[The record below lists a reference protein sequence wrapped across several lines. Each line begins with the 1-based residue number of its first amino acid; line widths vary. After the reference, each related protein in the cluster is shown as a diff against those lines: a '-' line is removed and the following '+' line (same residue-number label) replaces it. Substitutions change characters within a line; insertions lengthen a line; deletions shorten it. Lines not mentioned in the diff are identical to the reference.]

1 MDSIS
6 NPHAILVCYPL
17 QGHVIPTTHLAIKL
31 AQKGFTITFINTES
45 THYQITQK
53 KGKTET
59 FSNVYLGHQDLDI
72 RYMIVSDG
80 LPVNFDRS
88 LNHDQFMASLLHVF
102 SAHVEEALVK
112 TMESKMDPPVNCLIA
127 DSFFVFPGKLAKKYG
142 LLYIS
147 FWTETAL
154 VFTLYYHLHLLKLHG
169 HFGCIDL
176 SEDPIDYIPG
186 VKSIKPKDLMSYLQ
200 ETDTTSM
207 CHQIIFNAFKDVRN
221 ADFILC
227 NTILELESETISAL
241 QIEKPFYAI
250 GPIFP
255 PEFTNSGVSTSMWF
269 ESECTHWL
277 DMQQHATVMYVSFG
291 SYAHITK
298 NELLEIAYGLCL
310 SKVGFIWVIRP
321 DIVSSDDPN
330 PLPEDFESE
339 ICGGGGGRGLVVP
352 WCCQKRVL
360 AHSAIGGFLTHCGWN
375 SILEAIWCEVPMLC
389 YPLLTDQ
396 FTNRKLVVDDWKIG
410 LNLCDKKPITKV
422 EISKKIHNFMYG
434 KLSDECRN
442 VIKKVKKTFGN
453 ALSADGSSERNLDN
467 FIGKVFAV
475 KADIT
480 DPDEVKSLF
489 NASESVFQ
497 SPVSI
502 LVNAAGTCD
511 VKHPMIMNTAVEDF
525 GRTFS
530 LNTRGAFLCCKEAVA
545 NRMMIKCGER
555 SATEAGAD
563 LEGREGGRIICVT
576 SSAAASFKP
585 GNGEAMV
592 KILAK
597 ELKGTGIPA
606 NCVAPGPIAT
616 EMFFK
621 GRTEEM
627 VKKAIDECPH
637 GRLGQSEDVAPVIRV
652 LAGDTS

>member
-1 MDSIS
+1 M
-6 NPHAILVCYPL
+6 
-17 QGHVIPTTHLAIKL
+17 
-31 AQKGFTITFINTES
+31 FT
-45 THYQITQK
+45 
-53 KGKTET
+53 
-59 FSNVYLGHQDLDI
+59 
-72 RYMIVSDG
+72 
-80 LPVNFDRS
+80 
-88 LNHDQFMASLLHVF
+88 
-102 SAHVEEALVK
+102 
-112 TMESKMDPPVNCLIA
+112 
-127 DSFFVFPGKLAKKYG
+127 
-142 LLYIS
+142 
-147 FWTETAL
+147 
-154 VFTLYYHLHLLKLHG
+154 
-169 HFGCIDL
+169 DL

-467 FIGKVFAV
+467 FIGKV
-475 KADIT
+475 
-480 DPDEVKSLF
+480 
-489 NASESVFQ
+489 
-497 SPVSI
+497 
-502 LVNAAGTCD
+502 
-511 VKHPMIMNTAVEDF
+511 
-525 GRTFS
+525 
-530 LNTRGAFLCCKEAVA
+530 CK
-545 NRMMIKCGER
+545 
-555 SATEAGAD
+555 
-563 LEGREGGRIICVT
+563 
-576 SSAAASFKP
+576 
-585 GNGEAMV
+585 
-592 KILAK
+592 
-597 ELKGTGIPA
+597 
-606 NCVAPGPIAT
+606 
-616 EMFFK
+616 
-621 GRTEEM
+621 
-627 VKKAIDECPH
+627 
-637 GRLGQSEDVAPVIRV
+637 
-652 LAGDTS
+652 